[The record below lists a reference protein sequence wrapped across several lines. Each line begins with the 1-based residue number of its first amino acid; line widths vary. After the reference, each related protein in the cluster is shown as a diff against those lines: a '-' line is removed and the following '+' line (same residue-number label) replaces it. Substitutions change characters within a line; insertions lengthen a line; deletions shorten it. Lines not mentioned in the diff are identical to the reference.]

1 MTEFDLLKSVREGI
15 DRGAITGEDFMER
28 RPICVEEDDP
38 IETVVEKMI
47 THGVVRVPVVRS
59 GKLVGVVSRFD
70 LLRCL
75 VEPEFV
81 TVSSRE

>member
-1 MTEFDLLKSVREGI
+1 MT
-15 DRGAITGEDFMER
+15 
-28 RPICVEEDDP
+28 
-38 IETVVEKMI
+38 

-59 GKLVGVVSRFD
+59 GKLVGVVSRVD